1 MIPVLNR
8 VRLDVA
14 ATLILETGWTM
25 EWAPD
30 GATHL
35 TDLKGWTGSTGIR
48 RDGAAR
54 LGAHGSHSERGWK
67 DDRLIS
73 AYGHHTAASR
83 RDAAIYARDLAGFLG
98 DGTEGTLKVD
108 DVDLGPMSA
117 EVYLTG
123 DGVDLDG
130 WKGGRD
136 VPFTI
141 HMVATDPRKYGTA
154 ILSPSIGVPVI
165 GGGLFTEPLF
175 KSDDGLTDGF
185 LNFGDPG
192 ETGKVSLTNE
202 GSADT
207 GPVFT
212 VTGDYV
218 PGFIITERS
227 TGRRIVFSGTILT
240 GQTLVIDSN
249 TGAAMLDGYASRSTQ
264 LVVSEWVRLGPGQT
278 AEWLFESAGS
288 TNASLQ
294 VKVTPAWW

>member
-14 ATLILETGWTM
+14 ATLVLETGWTM

-48 RDGAAR
+48 RDSAAR

-73 AYGHHTAASR
+73 VYGHHTAASR
-83 RDAAIYARDLAGFLG
+83 AEAARYALDLAGFLG
-98 DGTEGTLKVD
+98 DGTEGVFRVD
-108 DVDLGPMSA
+108 DVDLGPLSA

-141 HMVATDPRKYGTA
+141 HLIATDPRKYGTP
-154 ILSPSIGVPVI
+154 ILSPEIGVPLI

-175 KSDDGLTDGF
+175 QSHDGLADGY
-185 LNFGDPG
+185 LDFGDPG
-192 ETGKVSLTNE
+192 ETGKVSLVNHGT
-202 GSADT
+202 ADT
-207 GPVFT
+207 GPVFV

-218 PGFIITERS
+218 PGFTITELA
-227 TGRRIVFSGTILT
+227 TGRRIVFSGTVLP

-249 TGAAMLDGYASRSTQ
+249 YGSAVLDGYAPRNTQ
-264 LVVSEWVRLGPGQT
+264 LVVSEWVRLGPGQ
-278 AEWLFESAGS
+278 AGEWLFESPGS
-288 TNASLQ
+288 VNATFRAE
-294 VKVTPAWW
+294 VVPAWW